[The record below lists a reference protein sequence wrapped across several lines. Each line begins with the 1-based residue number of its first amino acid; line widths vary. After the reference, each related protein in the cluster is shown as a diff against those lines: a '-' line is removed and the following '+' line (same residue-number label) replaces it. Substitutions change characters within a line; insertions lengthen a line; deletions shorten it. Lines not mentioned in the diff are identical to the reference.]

1 MDPLIHTYAR
11 THVHEEV
18 GGSHQVLATL
28 FLIYFFATGSLN
40 EPDTIQFAKLT
51 GRLAPGPC
59 CSCSPSTGVKE
70 VCSLASFYM
79 GARNLPSGS
88 HARIQSILS
97 TGPYCSATPKEGI
110 HSWHQAFC

>member
-51 GRLAPGPC
+51 GRLAPGTLLFLF
-59 CSCSPSTGVKE
+59 SQYWGQGSVLTG
-70 VCSLASFYM
+70 F
-79 GARNLPSGS
+79 
-88 HARIQSILS
+88 
-97 TGPYCSATPKEGI
+97 
-110 HSWHQAFC
+110 F